1 MIHIGPHKTG
11 STYIQSSLLA
21 LDSLI
26 RMRSNYIQPFSYDL
40 GVLHPKIQS
49 LFTKELL
56 NLTSRTNKF
65 ITNFE
70 HIQKMKTFLDKAHQE
85 QHNIL
90 ISTEDLCALSS
101 EGVKYL
107 KNLLIDYRIIKI
119 VIIFRDSLSRAL
131 SNYRQLYSHTKFL
144 RKKARQP
151 DFKTYV
157 NSLIVTKNLEKYYHT
172 IIEHYGDEFGYE
184 NIILIDYDGA
194 IQAKKDLLHI
204 LLYELNDIPCD
215 DLIQAIHPMIN
226 NINNANSA
234 ERHTSL
240 LFSGVISEI
249 RDHIYLKKCNTSLIY
264 HAKLTRIILSFL
276 GNQTL
281 PSITTKLKNIY
292 YNDSLQIDDEFR
304 MKYSHQI
311 LYNNRNASINAV
323 EKQSLVELDIHKFRN
338 NAHWKKWTQNVI
350 LRLKTRS
357 VITCQTTTSTI
368 NTTSIST
375 FNHRNK
381 LSPMKHIIKK
391 GAINDSSHTNRGSIL
406 HASNRFINNNNKN
419 FDNNNNTEINDHH
432 SSSSSQQSH
441 VETVVDSYEPIFIQ
455 NYLLLS
461 ILVIVFIILPVFAVI
476 VHSGIT
482 RTFTT
487 TTITTQSQ

>member
-21 LDSLI
+21 LDSVI

-40 GVLHPKIQS
+40 GFLHPKIQS
-49 LFTKELL
+49 LFTKELM
-56 NLTSRTNKF
+56 NLAAKTKNFT
-65 ITNFE
+65 TNFE
-70 HIQKMKTFLDKAHQE
+70 YIQKMKIFLDKAYQQ

-90 ISTEDLCALSS
+90 ISTEDLCAVSS

-107 KNLLIDYRIIKI
+107 KNLLVDFRIIKI
-119 VIIFRDSLSRAL
+119 VIIFRDSLSRTL
-131 SNYRQLYSHTKFL
+131 SNYRQLNSQDKFL
-144 RKKARQP
+144 HEKDRQKN
-151 DFKTYV
+151 FKTYV

-172 IIEHYGDEFGYE
+172 IIERYGDEFGYE

-249 RDHIYLKKCNTSLIY
+249 RDHIYLRKCNISFNNQGKI
-264 HAKLTRIILSFL
+264 TRIILSFL

-292 YNDSLQIDDEFR
+292 YNDSLQIDDVFR

-311 LYNNRNASINAV
+311 LYNNRNASIDAV
-323 EKQSLVELDIHKFRN
+323 EKQILVELDIHKFRN

-350 LRLKTRS
+350 LRLKSRS
-357 VITCQTTTSTI
+357 VIACPTTISTNSSI
-368 NTTSIST
+368 NTSSISI

-391 GAINDSSHTNRGSIL
+391 DAKNNSSHTIRSSILDASNRYINNNDNNFNNNNHTAINDN
-406 HASNRFINNNNKN
+406 
-419 FDNNNNTEINDHH
+419 
-432 SSSSSQQSH
+432 SSSSQQSH
-441 VETVVDSYEPIFIQ
+441 VETVVDSYESIFIQ
-455 NYLLLS
+455 SYLLLS
-461 ILVIVFIILPVFAVI
+461 ILVIVFIILLVFAVI
-476 VHSGIT
+476 VHS
-482 RTFTT
+482 R
-487 TTITTQSQ
+487 TITTQSQ